1 MKIMQTMKKLPGG
14 VLLAPAIIGILLN
27 TFFPDALKIG
37 GFTTALFKSSTTAFL
52 ALFMLCAGSQI
63 DIKKAKIAL
72 AKGAVLTITKI
83 LIGACIGLLIG
94 KLFGNSGIFG
104 LSLLAIIPAMTN
116 SNSSLFAVL
125 SSENGDDTDV
135 GAVSV
140 IALNNGP
147 LFTMLILGASG
158 FASIPLMS
166 FVAVLI
172 PVIVGFILGNLD
184 PDWRELLSHGHML
197 IPFLGFSIG
206 ASLNLQTILNAGVP
220 GIILG
225 IATLVFTGLGG
236 YFIYGIF
243 HGKRAVGAA
252 IGTTAGIAS
261 ATPMALAA
269 IDKTFAPFAST
280 ATVQVSAS
288 VIITALLCP
297 MLVSYLSK
305 RNQKFQANSAVKI
318 TSSETAETIL
328 KVQNIEATNKEFEVG
343 TIKNIKN

>member
-1 MKIMQTMKKLPGG
+1 MKIMKTMKKLPGG

-37 GFTTALFKSSTTAFL
+37 GFTTALFKASTTGFL

-63 DIKKAKIAL
+63 DVKKAKVAL

-94 KLFGNSGIFG
+94 KVFGNSGIFG

-140 IALNNGP
+140 VALNNGP

-158 FASIPLMS
+158 FASIPVIS

-220 GIILG
+220 GLILG
-225 IATLVFTGLGG
+225 IITLVFTGLGG
-236 YFIYGIF
+236 YFVYGIF

-269 IDKTFAPFAST
+269 IDPTFAPFASS

-297 MLVSYLSK
+297 LLVNYLGK
-305 RNQKFQANSAVKI
+305 REKNRHPKAILENSTKVVQNTLNI
-318 TSSETAETIL
+318 ENSETI
-328 KVQNIEATNKEFEVG
+328 N
-343 TIKNIKN
+343 NIKN